1 MDYNKISY
9 TLLPFIIFINII
21 VSPNLVLA
29 DSKVHQ
35 KNSSEVVFY
44 GRLWAQYDISDNS
57 TSNNNKV
64 SSIRDDEGNGRIGIK
79 GKSFIS
85 NGYIL
90 NYKIE
95 YAMDIGDSWATSDST
110 NCNTD
115 ANNKS
120 PCNTFVLKQGWLGLL
135 TPFGQFKFG
144 SLESPYKYLAKH
156 DLFHDTISQA
166 RDTRMISQGAM
177 AHSSYWR
184 ESMLYEL
191 KLGDLNLAFI
201 YGFGEGTSNNVTKQD
216 TGIGVEY
223 KNLFFP
229 GLSIAYANNHDNSI
243 NSAGDQDYNE
253 KYTITKNFNMEGNRR
268 IKIWYM
274 HEDIGLD
281 SKMFTGGNSDGEV
294 DWYGIRYKT
303 GPMELQYSYGATNAS
318 QGASYDRDGYNIGM
332 KYKLS
337 KTSSIYL
344 GHSASDAGSGDG
356 VNQDIESTM
365 IGLRYD
371 F

>member
-1 MDYNKISY
+1 MVYKK
-9 TLLPFIIFINII
+9 LFHKLFPLIIFINII
-21 VSPNLVLA
+21 FNSNLTLA
-29 DSKVHQ
+29 ETRINQ
-35 KNSSEVVFY
+35 KNLSEVIFY
-44 GRLWAQYDISDNS
+44 GKLWAQYDVSDHS
-57 TSNNNKV
+57 TSNNNKT
-64 SSIRDDEGNGRIGIK
+64 SNIRDDEGMGRIGIK
-79 GKSFIS
+79 GKSFIK
-85 NGYIL
+85 NGYAL

-95 YAMDIGDSWATSDST
+95 YAIDIGDSWATSDST

-115 ANNKS
+115 ANGKA
-120 PCNTFVLKQGWLGLL
+120 PCNTFVLKQGWLGFL

-156 DLFHDTISQA
+156 DLFHDTITQA
-166 RDTRMISQGAM
+166 RDARMISQGSM

-191 KLGDLNLAFI
+191 KLGDFSFAAI
-201 YGFGEGTSNNVTKQD
+201 YGFGEDTSNNVTKQD
-216 TGIGVEY
+216 TGIGIEY

-229 GLSIAYANNHDNSI
+229 GLSITYARNQDNSVTG
-243 NSAGDQDYNE
+243 AGNQDYNE
-253 KYTITKNFNMEGNRR
+253 KYIITKNFNIEGNRR
-268 IKIWYM
+268 IRVWYI

-281 SKMFTGGNSDGEV
+281 GKMFTGGNSDGEA
-294 DWYGIRYKT
+294 DWYGIRYKS
-303 GPMELQYSYGATNAS
+303 GSMELQYSYGDTDAS

-344 GHSASDAGSGDG
+344 GHSSSDAGSGDG
-356 VNQDIESTM
+356 INEDIESTM